1 VPGAITAR
9 PRVWNRSPC
18 LRIHPRLRGRDRS
31 VGLRELDWD
40 PEVDDSAIG
49 VTAKDGVVT
58 LTGFI
63 DSYAGKL
70 AAERV
75 VKRVRGVRAVA
86 NDVIV
91 RLKVDVTD
99 TDIAAATVLALKI
112 RPGIPPNVQATVHNG
127 HVTLT
132 GHVEWLHQKEQ
143 AEVTIRHIAG
153 VRGVVNHID
162 VAPRTG
168 QRDVRR
174 RIMQSLHHTA
184 DLDGRHID
192 VAVTGDVVTLTGTVG
207 SWSQYEAAER
217 GAGSAPGIRQVDNQ
231 IRVVPQEP
239 HEFEPPDEIC

>member
-1 VPGAITAR
+1 MTTAALTAAD
-9 PRVWNRSPC
+9 V
-18 LRIHPRLRGRDRS
+18 RLRNE
-31 VGLRELDWD
+31 VIRELDWD

-49 VTAKDGVVT
+49 VAARDGVVT

-75 VKRVRGVRAVA
+75 AKRVRGVRAVA
-86 NDVIV
+86 NDAIV

-99 TDIAAATVLALKI
+99 SDIAAAAAVALKLG
-112 RPGIPPNVQATVHNG
+112 PAIPSNVQAAVHDG

-132 GHVEWLHQKEQ
+132 GHVDWLHQKDV
-143 AEVTIRHIAG
+143 AEIAVRHVGG
-153 VRGVVNHID
+153 VRGVLNHIE
-162 VAPRTG
+162 VKPRTM

-174 RIMQSLHHTA
+174 RIVQSLHRNA
-184 DLDGRHID
+184 DLDARHID

-207 SWSQYEAAER
+207 SWSQREAAER
-217 GAGSAPGIRQVDNQ
+217 GAGSAPGIRTVDNQ
-231 IRVVPQEP
+231 IRVVPAES